1 MTPTVSNY
9 ELPFDAPMPPSPDL
23 RDCAAL
29 LSILDAWVARGWLRR
44 LDRAFARFL
53 YDCEPGTD
61 PQVAVAAALA
71 SHQLGHG
78 HVCLDLASTL
88 QNPDEALSL
97 PPEGESAL
105 AMRLPSD
112 VLRGLDLPAWRNAL
126 ADSPLVDVIGEGRE
140 ARGGSP
146 LVLDGQRL
154 YLRRYWD
161 FERRIAAALRRRLQ
175 QPPFEVP
182 GLAQALTQL
191 FGPPADRPDWQKL
204 ACAIAA
210 RGSIGIVTGGPGTG
224 KTTTVVRLLALLQ
237 WSAAGQG
244 RPLRILLAAPTG
256 KAAARLSASIGE
268 QVGRLPVPDPIRAAI
283 PTDVTTLHRLLGSR
297 PDSRHFRY
305 HAGNPLPIDMLVVD
319 EASMVDVEMMAN
331 LVDALPDQ
339 ARLVL
344 LGDKDQLASVEAGAV
359 LGDLCQ
365 DAETGHYAEATRQ
378 WLEAIGGASL
388 DEAGLQPGDPIRH
401 AMAQQ
406 TVMLRHS
413 RRFGAG
419 SGIGQL
425 ARAVNDGDAVQA
437 RRMLEQSAA
446 RQGTDVFEVFA
457 PGGDRLDRLLLNG
470 HASAD
475 GEGPRGYARY
485 LEIMRHLRPPAGTPA
500 DDPAWGAW
508 AQSVLAAFDEFQL
521 LCALRKGDY
530 GVEGLNARVARALLA
545 RGLIEQEQ
553 GWYEGRPVLVTRND
567 YALGLMNGDV
577 GIALAVP
584 QGSGG
589 LALRVAF
596 ARSDGVAGIRFA
608 LPSRL
613 NAVETVFAMTV
624 HKSQGSE
631 FAHTALLLPDRP
643 SPILTRELVYT
654 GITRAKTWFTLIEP
668 APGVFEEAVAR
679 RVRRVSG
686 LVV

>member
-1 MTPTVSNY
+1 MTPTAFNY
-9 ELPFDAPMPPSPDL
+9 ELPFDAPTPPSPDL
-23 RDCAAL
+23 RDPPAL

-44 LDRAFARFL
+44 LDRAFAGFL
-53 YDCEPGTD
+53 YDCEPDTD

-78 HVCLDLASTL
+78 HVCLDLAATL
-88 QNPDEALSL
+88 RNPDEALSL

-112 VLRGLDLPAWRNAL
+112 VLRGLDLPTWQGAL
-126 ADSPLVDVIGEGRE
+126 AASPLVEVVGQPSE
-140 ARGGSP
+140 AGTGSP

-161 FERRIAAALRRRLQ
+161 FERRIAAALRRRLR

-182 GLAQALTQL
+182 GLAEGLTRL
-191 FGPPADRPDWQKL
+191 FGPPAGGPDWQKL
-204 ACAIAA
+204 ACALAA

-224 KTTTVVRLLALLQ
+224 KTTTVVRLLTLLQ
-237 WSAAGQG
+237 LSAAGQG

-268 QVGRLPVPDPIRAAI
+268 QVGRLPVPDSIRATI

-297 PDSRHFRY
+297 PDTRHFRY

-331 LVDALPDQ
+331 LVDALPDP

-365 DAETGHYAEATRQ
+365 DAEAGRYSAATRQ
-378 WLEAIGGASL
+378 WLESVGGAPL
-388 DEAGLQPGDPIRH
+388 DGEGLQPGDPVHH

-413 RRFGAG
+413 RRFGAD

-425 ARAVNDGDAVQA
+425 AGAVNRGDAGPA
-437 RRMLEQSAA
+437 RRMLELSAS
-446 RQGTDVFEVFA
+446 RDESDIHDVFA
-457 PGGDRLDRLLLNG
+457 PSGEALDRLLLDG
-470 HASAD
+470 HAAPGGD
-475 GEGPRGYARY
+475 GPQGYARY
-485 LEIMRHLRPPAGTPA
+485 LDVMRRLRPSAGTAA
-500 DDPAWGAW
+500 DDPAWEAW
-508 AQSVLAAFDEFQL
+508 AQAVLAAFDEFQL

-545 RGLIEQEQ
+545 RGLIEQDQ

-567 YALGLMNGDV
+567 YGLGLMNGDV

-584 QGSGG
+584 QGDG

-596 ARSDGVAGIRFA
+596 LRSDGVAGVRFA

-613 NAVETVFAMTV
+613 SAVETVFAMTV

-668 APGVFEEAVAR
+668 VPGVFEDAVAR

>member
-1 MTPTVSNY
+1 MTPTASNY

-126 ADSPLVDVIGEGRE
+126 ADSPLVDVIGEE
-140 ARGGSP
+140 GGP
-146 LVLDGQRL
+146 RRL
-154 YLRRYWD
+154 APGAGWPTALSAALLGFRAEDRR
-161 FERRIAAALRRRLQ
+161 RAAATPAAAAVRGAGPGSGLDATVRPARRQ
-175 QPPFEVP
+175 A
-182 GLAQALTQL
+182 GLA
-191 FGPPADRPDWQKL
+191 K
-204 ACAIAA
+204 A
-210 RGSIGIVTGGPGTG
+210 RLRHCRARQHRHRHRGPGTG

-567 YALGLMNGDV
+567 YALG
-577 GIALAVP
+577 
-584 QGSGG
+584 
-589 LALRVAF
+589 R
-596 ARSDGVAGIRFA
+596 
-608 LPSRL
+608 
-613 NAVETVFAMTV
+613 
-624 HKSQGSE
+624 
-631 FAHTALLLPDRP
+631 
-643 SPILTRELVYT
+643 
-654 GITRAKTWFTLIEP
+654 
-668 APGVFEEAVAR
+668 
-679 RVRRVSG
+679 
-686 LVV
+686 